1 MGERHP
7 ESFLPPAVRTPTT
20 PTEVDFPSFPREATS
35 GVSTT
40 VEASS
45 DFTVVTALDSADDAA
60 LNSKSRQTG
69 MPTSFEGQSTIICE
83 DQLSMLM
90 MSSDFDDDTIDKGA
104 MGDTVRTKVL
114 SSTTTAET

>member
-1 MGERHP
+1 
-7 ESFLPPAVRTPTT
+7 
-20 PTEVDFPSFPREATS
+20 
-35 GVSTT
+35 

-45 DFTVVTALDSADDAA
+45 DFTVVTALDSADDVV

-83 DQLSMLM
+83 DQLSALL
-90 MSSDFDDDTIDKGA
+90 SSDFDDDTIDKGA

-114 SSTTTAET
+114 SSTATTETSFFGDVSGLANS